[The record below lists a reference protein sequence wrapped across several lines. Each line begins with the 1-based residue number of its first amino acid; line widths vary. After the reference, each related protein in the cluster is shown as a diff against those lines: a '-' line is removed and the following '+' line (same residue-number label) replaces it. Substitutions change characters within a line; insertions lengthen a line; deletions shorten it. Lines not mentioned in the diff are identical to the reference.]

1 METEYRCLNCE
12 QRFGIVVTEAES
24 ASRLEPVRLDEC
36 PTCGQRVGTGRVQ
49 CRKCGAAFEVAFP
62 HWHVLCDLAT
72 GECPA
77 CGATYQSL
85 CIC

>member
-1 METEYRCLNCE
+1 VETEYSCLNCE
-12 QRFGIVVTEAES
+12 HRFEIAITESEM
-24 ASRLEPVRLDEC
+24 ASHLDTARSDRC
-36 PTCGQRVGTGRVQ
+36 PKCSQRVGTGPVQ
-49 CRKCGAAFEVAFP
+49 CRNCRAAFELGFP

-77 CGATYQSL
+77 CGAAYQSL